1 VHVELEFDPRVEGEQ
16 LTEVSVRMP
25 GIWSPTVAVMLWLPS
40 VAVTTAVGMVE
51 LVNVPVVAEN
61 VALLCPAST
70 VALDGTLRPE
80 LLLCTETVVL
90 EVTVWFTETVHVVE
104 AFWPMLEGAQFTEVS
119 VVAAGIWSVTVAVR
133 LWLPSVAVTTAVGVL
148 ELVSVPVVA
157 ENMTLLCPAS
167 TVALDGTLRPELLL
181 CTETVVLEITAWFT
195 ETVHVV
201 EAFWPM
207 LEGAQFTEVSVVTPG
222 TWSVMVVVGLWLP
235 SVAVSTADGVMEL
248 VRVPVVAENV
258 ALLCPDNTVTL
269 EATLSA
275 ALLLLRETVV
285 LAVADSFKE
294 TVHVAVAF
302 EPRDDGV
309 HPTVVNATGGLSVK
323 LAVFAAAPVPAVT
336 MAV

>member
-1 VHVELEFDPRVEGEQ
+1 MEFDPRVEGEQ

-61 VALLCPAST
+61 VA
-70 VALDGTLRPE
+70 
-80 LLLCTETVVL
+80 
-90 EVTVWFTETVHVVE
+90 
-104 AFWPMLEGAQFTEVS
+104 
-119 VVAAGIWSVTVAVR
+119 
-133 LWLPSVAVTTAVGVL
+133 
-148 ELVSVPVVA
+148 
-157 ENMTLLCPAS
+157 LLCPAS

-258 ALLCPDNTVTL
+258 ALLCPECTPTL
-269 EATLSA
+269 VGTLRPV
-275 ALLLLRETVV
+275 LLLAIET
-285 LAVADSFKE
+285 AV
-294 TVHVAVAF
+294 
-302 EPRDDGV
+302 
-309 HPTVVNATGGLSVK
+309 
-323 LAVFAAAPVPAVT
+323 
-336 MAV
+336 